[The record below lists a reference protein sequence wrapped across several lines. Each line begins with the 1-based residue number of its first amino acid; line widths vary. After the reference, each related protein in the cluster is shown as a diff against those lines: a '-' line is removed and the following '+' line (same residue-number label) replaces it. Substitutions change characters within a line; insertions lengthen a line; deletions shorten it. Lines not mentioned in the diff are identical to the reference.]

1 MHHVKTTCV
10 VLRLGTYRL
19 KHRSP
24 IKVYAHHLRV
34 LPIDLNETWVQIGVP
49 KSRAGFRRPK
59 YGYICM
65 LNTPSLL
72 RQLFRNYLK
81 I

>member
-34 LPIDLNETWVQIGVP
+34 LPIDLNETWVQIGV
-49 KSRAGFRRPK
+49 F
-59 YGYICM
+59 
-65 LNTPSLL
+65 LNRVRVFVGPNMDI
-72 RQLFRNYLK
+72 FAC
-81 I
+81 